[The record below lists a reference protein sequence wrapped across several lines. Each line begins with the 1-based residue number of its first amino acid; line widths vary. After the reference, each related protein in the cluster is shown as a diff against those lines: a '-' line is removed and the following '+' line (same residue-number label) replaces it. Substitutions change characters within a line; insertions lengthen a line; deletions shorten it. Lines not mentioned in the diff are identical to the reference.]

1 MLDEAAT
8 TTAVANKEA
17 MDKRVAEEST
27 TKVAAAEEVAGK
39 TADEAAGA
47 VRGSPAPGHAP
58 SVARAKRA
66 VAPSS
71 STPPAKCPYRGVWK
85 PQFVQLSLFS
95 FFQWGFIL

>member
-8 TTAVANKEA
+8 TMATANKEA
-17 MDKRVAEEST
+17 MDKRVAEDST
-27 TKVAAAEEVAGK
+27 AKAAAAEEVAGK
-39 TADEAAGA
+39 TVDEVAGA
-47 VRGSPAPGHAP
+47 IGGTPAPDHAP

-85 PQFVQLSLFS
+85 PQFVQLSLLS